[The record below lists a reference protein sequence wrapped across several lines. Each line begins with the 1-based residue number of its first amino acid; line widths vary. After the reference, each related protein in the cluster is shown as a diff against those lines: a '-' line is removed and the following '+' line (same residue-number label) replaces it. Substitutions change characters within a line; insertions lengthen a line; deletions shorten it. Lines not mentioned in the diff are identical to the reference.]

1 MKSLLFNDFDKSKII
16 ELLQNNNIPE
26 ENNYLIVTKNRS
38 IKEGLIKLLINS
50 TYNAIDASLQ
60 YLLVFTSDAIYE
72 ARISGEVLDFL
83 KRGEISFNKYKH
95 NEISDFNIEK
105 KMTKHIIS
113 WKAGGKIYSYEVD
126 KFQGIYGF
134 VKENF
139 NYLQENNFFRKT

>member
-1 MKSLLFNDFDKSKII
+1 MGSLLFNDFDKNKIV
-16 ELLQNNNIPE
+16 ELLHNNNIPE
-26 ENNYLIVTKNRS
+26 ENNYLLVTKHRTAVEN
-38 IKEGLIKLLINS
+38 ITKLFINN

-72 ARISGEVLDFL
+72 AKISGDFLDFI

-95 NEISDFNIEK
+95 NEIRDFNVIK
-105 KMTKHIIS
+105 KMTKQIIS
-113 WKAGGKIYSYEVD
+113 WKSSGKIYSYEVD

-139 NYLQENNFFRKT
+139 NYLQKNNFYF